1 MKSKN
6 SVVMSGLMA
15 LVLGLGVSGTAL
27 AYRGDFSR
35 QGPNYTPDFEAKM
48 TDVMTRGDYEAWRG
62 LIREKV
68 GSTKMVRV
76 ITKENFS
83 KFTEAWRLAKEG
95 KIKEANNIRKQLI
108 HDSGERDL

>member
-6 SVVMSGLMA
+6 TVVMSGLMA

-35 QGPNYTPDFEAKM
+35 RGPNYTPEFESRM
-48 TDVMTRGDYEAWRG
+48 TDIMTHEDYEGWRG
-62 LIREKV
+62 LIKEKV
-68 GSTKMVRV
+68 GNTKMVEV

-83 KFTEAWRLAKEG
+83 KFAEAWRLAKEG
-95 KIKEANNIRKQLI
+95 KIREANSIRRQIIL
-108 HDSGERDL
+108 DSGQRDL